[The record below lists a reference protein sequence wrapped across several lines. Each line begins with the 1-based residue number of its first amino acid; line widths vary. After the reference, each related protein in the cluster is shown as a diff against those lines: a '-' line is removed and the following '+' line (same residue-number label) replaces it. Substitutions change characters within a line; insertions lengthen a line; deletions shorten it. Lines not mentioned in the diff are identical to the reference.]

1 MRRGGKAF
9 FLLSSRLIMAE
20 PRRLRFY
27 GYVERPYEQV
37 RRLLQTEPLALLA
50 RATTSAAKRAQELV
64 ASLRFGAG
72 GVEISVDVRTTVR
85 QIREEEPIA
94 GLSPVTRVELGWEAV
109 RAPALFPLM
118 RADLSAWPTLSTETQ
133 LEIEGEYQ
141 PPFRGLGNTLDAVLL
156 HRVAQ
161 ASVHR
166 FLEDVIA
173 QIQRELPA

>member
-1 MRRGGKAF
+1 
-9 FLLSSRLIMAE
+9 MAE

-37 RRLLQTEPLALLA
+37 RALLCAEPLALLA

-64 ASLRFGAG
+64 ANLRVGIG
-72 GVEISVDVRTTVR
+72 GVEIGVDVRTTVH
-85 QIREEEPIA
+85 QVREEEPLV
-94 GLSPVTRVELGWEAV
+94 GLPPVTCVELGWEAV

-118 RADLSAWPTLSTETQ
+118 RAQLSAWPTLSSETQ
-133 LEIEGEYQ
+133 LEIEGDYQ
-141 PPFRGLGNTLDAVLL
+141 PPFRGLGNTLDAVIL

-173 QIQRELPA
+173 QIRRELPA

>member
-1 MRRGGKAF
+1 
-9 FLLSSRLIMAE
+9 MAE
-20 PRRLRFY
+20 PRKLRFY

-37 RRLLQTEPLALLA
+37 RDLLRTQPLALLA
-50 RATTSAAKRAQELV
+50 RATTSAARRAQELV
-64 ASLRFGAG
+64 ANLRVGVG
-72 GVEISVDVRTTVR
+72 GVEIGVDVRTTVHP
-85 QIREEEPIA
+85 IREEEPIA
-94 GLSPVTRVELGWEAV
+94 GMSPVACVDLGWEAA

-118 RADLSAWPTLSTETQ
+118 RAQLSVWPMLANETQ

-141 PPFRGLGNTLDAVLL
+141 PPFRGLGNTLDAIVL

-173 QIQRELPA
+173 QILRELPA